1 MRVKQILTGV
11 ALVYGFT
18 FIGGFIIGVA
28 AAASGLPAPVA
39 MVGVMASNLVLS
51 VVAFCIAGVLIKTE
65 RFKGLL
71 VVALICWLL
80 SALNMSLIPTF
91 TVLQWAFGL
100 VFIVPDALVQN
111 YAPTVQDFQLLH
123 TSRRDRSR
131 ARCGRTGTAGTL
143 SRG

>member
-91 TVLQWAFGL
+91 TVLQRAFGI
-100 VFIVPDALVQN
+100 VFILATMGAGGGLS
-111 YAPTVQDFQLLH
+111 YLFAPAAPKSD
-123 TSRRDRSR
+123 S
-131 ARCGRTGTAGTL
+131 TAA
-143 SRG
+143 